1 MSNTGIPRYSDSMMQ
16 PRLDRRPAGIHYYS
30 RKKKHLMQAL
40 TGMLSLFLIFG
51 LCFLGFLYAPI
62 QPFEMLR
69 NLWVTTAMTTMN
81 HQYLATYLF
90 SEAEIQKIMDNNKAT
105 DLGNSHPANIK
116 TPGTDNDTSSVNDTG
131 TELID
136 ISQKG
141 FKGYLLKVNDPGRVE
156 VAATRYLGE
165 KGEKAED
172 IAKENGAVAV
182 INGGA
187 FDDPQGNGNGGQPL
201 GILISDGQILYK
213 APVSAFDII
222 GLNND
227 DVLVLGRYTLNQI
240 NQMGIRDAV
249 SFSPF
254 LVVDGKPAIT
264 QGDGGWGIAPRTAI
278 GQTRDGSILMLVIDG
293 RQIGS
298 IGATLKD
305 VQDIMLEYGA
315 YNVANLD
322 GGSSAV
328 LYYKDKI
335 INHPSSQYGERHAPS
350 FFIVK

>member
-1 MSNTGIPRYSDSMMQ
+1 MSNTGIPRSADPIIQS
-16 PRLDRRPAGIHYYS
+16 RLNRKPAGIYYYS
-30 RKKKHLMQAL
+30 RKKNRLRQLL

-51 LCFLGFLYAPI
+51 LCFWGFLYAPI

-69 NLWVTTAMTTMN
+69 NLWVTSAMTTMN

-90 SEAEIQKIMDNNKAT
+90 SEDEIQQIMDNNKAT
-105 DLGNSHPANIK
+105 DLGNSHPSNIK
-116 TPGTDNDTSSVNDTG
+116 VLGTGNNTG

-136 ISQKG
+136 ISRKG
-141 FKGYLLKVNDPGRVE
+141 FKGYLLKVKNPGRVK
-156 VAATRYLGE
+156 VATTRYLGE
-165 KGEKAED
+165 KGERAED

-187 FDDPQGNGNGGQPL
+187 FDDPQGNGNGGRPL
-201 GILISDGQILYK
+201 GILISGGHILNK
-213 APVSAFDII
+213 DSVSAFDII
-222 GLNND
+222 GLSKDN
-227 DVLVLGRYTLNQI
+227 VMVLGRYTLNQI
-240 NQMGIRDAV
+240 KQMGIRDAV

-264 QGDGGWGIAPRTAI
+264 RGDGGWGIAPRTAI

-298 IGATLKD
+298 LGATLKD

-315 YNVANLD
+315 YNVGNLD
-322 GGSSAV
+322 GGASTV
-328 LYYKDKI
+328 LYYNGKI
-335 INHPSSQYGERHAPS
+335 VNHPSSQYGERHAPS

>member
-1 MSNTGIPRYSDSMMQ
+1 MSNTGITRSSNPIMQ
-16 PRLDRRPAGIHYYS
+16 PRLDRKPAGIYYYS
-30 RKKKHLMQAL
+30 RKKKWLKQVL
-40 TGMLSLFLIFG
+40 TGMVSLFLILS

-62 QPFEMLR
+62 QPFAILR
-69 NLWVTTAMTTMN
+69 DLWVTSAMTTMS

-90 SEAEIQKIMDNNKAT
+90 SEDEIQLIMKNNKAS
-105 DLGNSHPANIK
+105 DLGNSHPSNIK
-116 TPGTDNDTSSVNDTG
+116 TLGTSKNNG

-141 FKGYLLKVNDPGRVE
+141 FKGYLLKVKDPGRVK
-156 VAATRYLGE
+156 VAATRNLG
-165 KGEKAED
+165 KMGEKAED
-172 IAKENGAVAV
+172 IANENGASAV

-201 GILISDGQILYK
+201 GILISGGHILYK
-213 APVSAFDII
+213 DPLSAFDII

-227 DVLVLGRYTLNQI
+227 NVLVLGHYTLNQI
-240 NQMGIRDAV
+240 KQMGIRDAV
-249 SFSPF
+249 TFSPF

-264 QGDGGWGIAPRTAI
+264 HGDGGWGIAPRTAI
-278 GQTRDGSILMLVIDG
+278 GQTKDGSILMLVIDG

-305 VQDIMLEYGA
+305 VQNIMLEYGA

-322 GGSSAV
+322 GGASSV
-328 LYYKDKI
+328 LYYNGKI
-335 INHPSSQYGERHAPS
+335 VNHPSSQYGERHAPS